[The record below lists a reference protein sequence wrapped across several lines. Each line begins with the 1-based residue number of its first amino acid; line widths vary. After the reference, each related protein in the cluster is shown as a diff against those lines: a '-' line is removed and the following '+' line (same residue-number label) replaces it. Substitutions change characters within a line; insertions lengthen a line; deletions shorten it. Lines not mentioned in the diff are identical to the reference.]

1 MSKTRNNYSES
12 FKFQVLSDYY
22 ANGSR
27 LKATSKKWNI
37 SHCNLHRW
45 IHASCENE
53 KKVVSLH
60 SETKDNPIMQDN
72 QSTIQELQQQ
82 VVNLQKSLEFER
94 LRVVAYERLIEVVK
108 REDGIDLLKKGGAK
122 Q

>member
-12 FKFQVLSDYY
+12 FKLQVLSDYY
-22 ANGSR
+22 ANGNH
-27 LKATSKKWNI
+27 LKATARKWKIPNT
-37 SHCNLHRW
+37 CLWRW
-45 IHASCENE
+45 INASCENE
-53 KKVVSLH
+53 KKVVSLQP
-60 SETKDNPIMQDN
+60 ETKDNPIMQDN

-108 REDGIDLLKKGGAK
+108 KEDGIDLLKKGGAK